1 MHNNRPECS
10 GWKTMA
16 VIEAGEM
23 TLKNLS
29 KSHLGVRAK
38 FMVYNFRK
46 LPNDLTILYQAN
58 TMGIF

>member
-1 MHNNRPECS
+1 MHNNRPECF

-16 VIEAGEM
+16 VTEAGEM

-29 KSHLGVRAK
+29 KRHLGVRAK
-38 FMVYNFRK
+38 FMAYNFRK
-46 LPNDLTILYQAN
+46 PPKDLTILYQAK

>member
-1 MHNNRPECS
+1 MHNNRPECFA
-10 GWKTMA
+10 WKTMA
-16 VIEAGEM
+16 VTEAGEM

-29 KSHLGVRAK
+29 KRHLGVRAK

-46 LPNDLTILYQAN
+46 PPKDLTILYRAN

>member
-10 GWKTMA
+10 VWKTMA

-38 FMVYNFRK
+38 VMVYNFRK
-46 LPNDLTILYQAN
+46 PPKDLTIL
-58 TMGIF
+58 

>member
-1 MHNNRPECS
+1 
-10 GWKTMA
+10 MA
-16 VIEAGEM
+16 VTEAGEM

-29 KSHLGVRAK
+29 KRHLGVRAK

-46 LPNDLTILYQAN
+46 PPKDLTILYQAK